1 MAWVY
6 MLECADNTL
15 YTGWTDDLSKRLQ
28 THNTGKASKYTR
40 ARLPVRLVYCEQ
52 LADKSAA
59 LKREAAIKKLT
70 RAQKNLLISQN
81 TKKS

>member
-1 MAWVY
+1 